1 MSYWETRFERLK
13 RQQMWKAE
21 AVTTDMWQEYIKALT
36 ALRKEVLDWYYRY
49 AAENGMSLAD
59 ARRELNAR
67 ELKAFRLTLKDY
79 IELAKKKNLPPEYI
93 KMLDKASIRARLDR
107 SQELYIKTARYVEEL
122 AKSQN
127 LNMRNLLANVY
138 EDSVYKTAY
147 ETQKLRGEFST
158 FREVAK
164 RDIETAVSKPWA
176 TDGKDFS
183 TRIWENKAQ
192 LINTLQTEMTRSFMI
207 GEGATPL
214 INRIQ
219 KRFSVSFSNARR
231 LVETETAYVQEKGML
246 DTYEA
251 LDVEQYQ
258 ILAVLDM
265 KTSDICQHLDKKVF
279 DKKDAKPGITM
290 PPFHCYCRSTTIPYI
305 DGITDGADDTRA
317 ARDPVTGKTV
327 FAEGALN
334 YEEWY
339 NKYVK
344 DKQQKSKPTDTV
356 KLVETITEL
365 HKLKL
370 SGMGKDAYDEYL
382 NIINSH
388 QNTDIKNLYAKYADG
403 ITKATFTTS
412 KGSAYQPSSNSL
424 TFNFNHHINYP
435 DINKFG
441 TLAHE
446 YGHFFDAQAT
456 FDNIHF
462 KEIEAVRNATGLK
475 AIFKNVASASD
486 EFLEAIRKDKEYIKK
501 LFTPE
506 IKADLMK
513 NDASSGVQDA
523 IDGLF
528 PRSRIRWGHGEKYYN
543 RKYASIQFMDKTANT
558 SGAKALKDVYKNLGF
573 DASNQAKTKNI
584 CRQYEAASEAWANIM
599 SAEICGGKELEY
611 VKKFLPNSYNALLK
625 IVKDVK

>member
-21 AVTTDMWQEYIKALT
+21 AVTTDMRQEYIKALT

-67 ELKAFRLTLKDY
+67 ELKAFRLALKDY

-127 LNMRNLLANVY
+127 LNMRNLLSNVY

-164 RDIETAVSKPWA
+164 RDIETAISKPWA

-219 KRFSVSFSNARR
+219 KRFNVSFSNARR

-246 DTYEA
+246 DTYDA

-327 FAEGALN
+327 FAEGDLN

-344 DKQQKSKPTDTV
+344 RIEQNRLHALKAGGFATNNEQINRVCSNQLSGVRFSTHPVYNGRIQSQGKTTGIRLPHGATKVSKIEIGRQINGNIETLLDTLLHEELEARIMIKSCKSK
-356 KLVETITEL
+356 KF
-365 HKLKL
+365 
-370 SGMGKDAYDEYL
+370 
-382 NIINSH
+382 
-388 QNTDIKNLYAKYADG
+388 KNLDLVGDK
-403 ITKATFTTS
+403 KR
-412 KGSAYQPSSNSL
+412 
-424 TFNFNHHINYP
+424 
-435 DINKFG
+435 
-441 TLAHE
+441 HE
-446 YGHFFDAQAT
+446 YINAVIKRFF
-456 FDNIHF
+456 
-462 KEIEAVRNATGLK
+462 
-475 AIFKNVASASD
+475 
-486 EFLEAIRKDKEYIKK
+486 
-501 LFTPE
+501 
-506 IKADLMK
+506 LMK
-513 NDASSGVQDA
+513 GWD
-523 IDGLF
+523 
-528 PRSRIRWGHGEKYYN
+528 YN
-543 RKYASIQFMDKTANT
+543 VV
-558 SGAKALKDVYKNLGF
+558 G
-573 DASNQAKTKNI
+573 
-584 CRQYEAASEAWANIM
+584 
-599 SAEICGGKELEY
+599 
-611 VKKFLPNSYNALLK
+611 
-625 IVKDVK
+625 

>member
-13 RQQMWKAE
+13 RQQMRKAE
-21 AVTTDMWQEYIKALT
+21 AVTTDMRQEYIKALT

-49 AAENGMSLAD
+49 AAENEISLAD

-67 ELKAFRLTLKDY
+67 ELKAFQLTLKDY

-164 RDIETAVSKPWA
+164 RDIETAISKPWA

-219 KRFSVSFSNARR
+219 KRFNVSFSNARR

-279 DKKDAKPGITM
+279 DKKDAKPGITT

-305 DGITDGADDTRA
+305 NGITDGADDTRA

-327 FAEGALN
+327 FVEGNLD

-344 DKQQKSKPTDTV
+344 RYTEPTGKGTYRY
-356 KLVETITEL
+356 TEEGRIIPTKIIPKNQRYSP
-365 HKLKL
+365 KLKAEPNDVIEYYTL
-370 SGMGKDAYDEYL
+370 QGKQRNVNVYDNNGFAAKWFHMG
-382 NIINSH
+382 
-388 QNTDIKNLYAKYADG
+388 
-403 ITKATFTTS
+403 
-412 KGSAYQPSSNSL
+412 
-424 TFNFNHHINYP
+424 NHGNHKKHPYG
-435 DINKFG
+435 KFG
-441 TLAHE
+441 EHV
-446 YGHFFDAQAT
+446 HDFSISQ
-456 FDNIHF
+456 NP
-462 KEIEAVRNATGLK
+462 KENKRDLTQEECVVVNW
-475 AIFKNVASASD
+475 
-486 EFLEAIRKDKEYIKK
+486 KES
-501 LFTPE
+501 E
-506 IKADLMK
+506 
-513 NDASSGVQDA
+513 
-523 IDGLF
+523 DG
-528 PRSRIRWGHGEKYYN
+528 
-543 RKYASIQFMDKTANT
+543 
-558 SGAKALKDVYKNLGF
+558 
-573 DASNQAKTKNI
+573 
-584 CRQYEAASEAWANIM
+584 
-599 SAEICGGKELEY
+599 
-611 VKKFLPNSYNALLK
+611 
-625 IVKDVK
+625 

>member
-21 AVTTDMWQEYIKALT
+21 AVTTDMRQEYIKALT

-127 LNMRNLLANVY
+127 LNMRDLLANVY

-158 FREVAK
+158 FREVAE
-164 RDIETAVSKPWA
+164 RDIETAISKPWA

-207 GEGATPL
+207 GEGAIPL

-219 KRFSVSFSNARR
+219 KRFNVSFSNARR

-305 DGITDGADDTRA
+305 DGITDGTDDTRA

-327 FAEGALN
+327 FVEGDLN

-344 DKQQKSKPTDTV
+344 PHVEPTGKGAYQYTEAG
-356 KLVETITEL
+356 KIIPTKTITQSIHYRTKRRMNPNDVIERFTGKHHCRTFDIYDANGFL
-365 HKLKL
+365 CLRIDLGNHGNRKQHPYGANGEHKHIITWEN
-370 SGMGKDAYDEYL
+370 GKP
-382 NIINSH
+382 IH
-388 QNTDIKNLYAKYADG
+388 GK
-403 ITKATFTTS
+403 
-412 KGSAYQPSSNSL
+412 
-424 TFNFNHHINYP
+424 
-435 DINKFG
+435 
-441 TLAHE
+441 
-446 YGHFFDAQAT
+446 AQALT
-456 FDNIHF
+456 EDDYKMFGGD
-462 KEIEAVRNATGLK
+462 
-475 AIFKNVASASD
+475 
-486 EFLEAIRKDKEYIKK
+486 KD
-501 LFTPE
+501 
-506 IKADLMK
+506 D
-513 NDASSGVQDA
+513 
-523 IDGLF
+523 
-528 PRSRIRWGHGEKYYN
+528 
-543 RKYASIQFMDKTANT
+543 
-558 SGAKALKDVYKNLGF
+558 
-573 DASNQAKTKNI
+573 
-584 CRQYEAASEAWANIM
+584 
-599 SAEICGGKELEY
+599 
-611 VKKFLPNSYNALLK
+611 
-625 IVKDVK
+625 